1 MSMTT
6 TATPTAETRGPTAR
20 DRALYWVPTGAFTL
34 LFVGSIVL
42 TFSDL
47 DAGRVATEEFGYP
60 GWAVVPQGIA
70 KALGLLAVLVP
81 RWSTLTGLAFAGFLY
96 DLLLAWGAHIAQRD
110 APNFAL
116 ASVGLVL
123 TAGAYA
129 AYRRRYRPRPAAR
142 SW

>member
-1 MSMTT
+1 MTT
-6 TATPTAETRGPTAR
+6 TVTTDTGARIRPNVR
-20 DRALYWVPTGAFTL
+20 DRLLYWVPTGAFAL
-34 LFVGSIVL
+34 LFVSSVAL

-47 DAGRVATEEFGYP
+47 EASRVATEGFGYP

-81 RWSTLTGLAFAGFLY
+81 RWPTLTGLAFAGFLY
-96 DLLLAWGAHIAQRD
+96 DLLLAWGAHIAQSD

-129 AYRRRYRPRPAAR
+129 AYRRRYRPGPAAR